1 MATIRTTP
9 APTEIV
15 LDLDDSCPGCGDS
28 ATILFLG
35 LADVPVF
42 NNVLFVDSG
51 DARSAATGDVRLVA
65 CTRCGLI
72 ANTAFVPSV
81 VAYGPDYENSLH
93 GSTTFSSWAEG
104 LAQRLADAYLS
115 EGGRVV
121 EVGAGSGEFLAVLC
135 EAAGCT
141 GTGWDPSHRVGDTR
155 AGSTRSDVRVERSDV
170 PLVADLV
177 VCRHVL
183 EHVPDPVAFLREIR
197 EAVVPQ
203 YGRLPIYVEV
213 PDAAHMV
220 MRDAVW
226 DVIYE
231 HPLYFDEGALART
244 LAAAGY
250 EPIRTGT
257 TFGDQFAWIEAW
269 TDRAPDA
276 PPPPPSRQ
284 ELIESCAG
292 FGRRFAARIAELGEE
307 ILRAAQDGD
316 VVVWGAGS
324 KGVTFCNLVPGAD
337 AAVVVDVNPRKRGRY
352 LPVTCQQVVG
362 PHELRGLEVSLVVVM
377 NAIYTEEIGDTLR
390 TLGIRAPMV
399 VA

>member
-1 MATIRTTP
+1 MATLRTTP
-9 APTEIV
+9 APAEIV
-15 LDLDDSCPGCGDS
+15 LDLDDSCPGCGDD
-28 ATILFLG
+28 ATIQFLG

-42 NNVLFVDSG
+42 NNVLFADPG

-72 ANTAFVPSV
+72 ANTAFVPSA

-93 GSTTFSSWAEG
+93 GSATFSSWAEA
-104 LAQRLADAYLS
+104 LAQRLADRYLS
-115 EGGRVV
+115 EGGTVV
-121 EVGAGSGEFLAVLC
+121 EVGAGSGEFLALVC
-135 EAAGCT
+135 EASGCT
-141 GTGWDPSHRVGDTR
+141 GTGWDPSHREDDDR
-155 AGSTRSDVRVERSDV
+155 SGSSLTDVRVERSDD
-170 PLVADLV
+170 PLAADLV

-183 EHVPDPVAFLREIR
+183 EHVPDPVAFLREVR
-197 EAVVPQ
+197 EAVVPRS
-203 YGRLPIYVEV
+203 GRLPIYVEV
-213 PDAAHMV
+213 PDAAHMIR
-220 MRDAVW
+220 RDAVW

-231 HPLYFDEGALART
+231 HPLYFDEGTLART

-257 TFGDQFAWIEAW
+257 TFGGQFAWIEAW
-269 TDRAPDA
+269 TDRSPRAAPA
-276 PPPPPSRQ
+276 PPSRQ

-307 ILRAAQDGD
+307 ILRASRDGD

-337 AAVVVDVNPRKRGRY
+337 AAIVVDVSSRKRGRY
-352 LPVTCQQVVG
+352 LPVTAQQVVG
-362 PHELRGLEVSLVVVM
+362 PHELRDLTVSLVVVM
-377 NAIYTEEIGDTLR
+377 NAVYSDEISDMLR
-390 TLGIRAPMV
+390 TVGVRAPMV